1 MTVHV
6 TVFTVTKA
14 SRAHE
19 EELRT
24 AAEGDGGEVENFREG
39 KITLGGNHGV
49 GKGSSENIK
58 E

>member
-39 KITLGGNHGV
+39 KITLGGNHGGREGV
-49 GKGSSENIK
+49 VRKH
-58 E
+58 